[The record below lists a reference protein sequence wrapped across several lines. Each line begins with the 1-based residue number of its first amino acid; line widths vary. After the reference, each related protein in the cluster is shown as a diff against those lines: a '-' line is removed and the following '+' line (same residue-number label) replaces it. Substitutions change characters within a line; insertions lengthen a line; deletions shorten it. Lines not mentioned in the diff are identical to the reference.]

1 MHLHEYQSKKLL
13 AEHSIPCSSWVV
25 IDHIGQ
31 LSAALVELGTDQ
43 VVVKAQ
49 VHAGGRG
56 KAGGVR
62 LCRGA
67 EAARAAVQDILGRPL
82 VTQQTGSRG
91 IMVERVLITPIAPI
105 DSETYIAITVDRQS
119 AAPMMLLSSEGG
131 VEIEQL
137 AQSRPEALL
146 RIKLPA
152 DGQLRRYQI
161 LNALQH
167 MGWTTPALATEG
179 ERLLQGLAQLFLH
192 YDCELVEINPMVVS
206 AGKLMALDAKISI
219 DDNALFRQ
227 KQVAECFD
235 PSQLSP
241 QEVQARAHDLS
252 YIALEGQIGCLV
264 NGAGLAMATMDMISQ
279 AGGQPA
285 NFLDVGGTATEEAVT
300 QAFSLLANDQ
310 QVRSIL
316 VNIFGGIVSCVT
328 IARALVHSVQTL
340 SIRQPIVVRLEG
352 TEVEDA
358 RDLLVHSGLKIHSVA
373 GLHEAAS
380 LAVSLAEGS

>member
-13 AEHSIPCSSWVV
+13 AEHSIPCPSWAV

-31 LSAALVELGTDQ
+31 LDAALVELGTDQ

-62 LCRGA
+62 LCRGMH
-67 EAARAAVQDILGRPL
+67 EARAAVQDILGRPL
-82 VTQQTGSRG
+82 VTAQTGSRG
-91 IMVERVLITPIAPI
+91 IMVDRVLLTPITPI
-105 DSETYIAITVDRQS
+105 DSESYLAIMVDRQS
-119 AAPMMLLSSEGG
+119 ATAVMLLSSEGG

-146 RIKLPA
+146 RLRLPA
-152 DGQLRRYQI
+152 DGRLRRYQI
-161 LNALQH
+161 LNALHH
-167 MGWTTPALATEG
+167 MGWHTPELAAEA
-179 ERLLQGLAQLFLH
+179 ESLLQGLADLFIN

-206 AGKLMALDAKISI
+206 NGKLLALDAKISI

-227 KQVAECFD
+227 KQVAAYFD
-235 PSQLSP
+235 PAQLSP

-285 NFLDVGGTATEEAVT
+285 NFLDVGGAATEEAVT
-300 QAFSLLANDQ
+300 QAFTLLANDQ

-328 IARALVHSVQTL
+328 IARALVHSVQKL
-340 SIRQPIVVRLEG
+340 AIQQPIVVRLEG
-352 TEVEDA
+352 NEVEDA
-358 RDLLVHSGLKIHSVA
+358 RDLLVHSGLKIHAVA

-380 LAVSLAEGS
+380 LAVTLAEGV